1 MNVTSTGT
9 SAATNKTGT
18 SSTSLAT
25 GTQEVDFLKLL
36 ITKLSNQNPLDAQ
49 SQEEF
54 LGNLAQFESLNQMIK
69 LNKNLE
75 ATSLAQQL
83 SGGSN
88 LIGKTIQ
95 YENEGFTYTDEVVS
109 VKMVNGECMLSVG
122 NNLIS
127 LNQIRGVS

>member
-1 MNVTSTGT
+1 
-9 SAATNKTGT
+9 
-18 SSTSLAT
+18 
-25 GTQEVDFLKLL
+25 
-36 ITKLSNQNPLDAQ
+36 
-49 SQEEF
+49 
-54 LGNLAQFESLNQMIK
+54 MIK